1 MKDKTLQEKI
11 KDLLFWTVVFF
22 ILYMIIAYLLESSW
36 LKEIRKLENLYE
48 ILKDGLTI
56 SAAFLAPASAF
67 LLFSNWRE
75 QYNAQFIDKTLIDLM
90 IQLKDMNILLNRKG
104 YDLKDNLFN
113 NILKSTYEIRF
124 DLDYTETVLK
134 IYPKYIDEDFI
145 ENIKQFKEI
154 SKVLDD
160 LIADISRS
168 NQENRQYKILDNDFF
183 DLTKRRSEKLKELT
197 DTKTI
202 LDDKITAIRLL
213 LLNKT

>member
-22 ILYMIIAYLLESSW
+22 ILYMIVAYLLESSW
-36 LKEIRKLENLYE
+36 LKEILKLDNLYE

-168 NQENRQYKILDNDFF
+168 NQENRQYKIADDDFF
-183 DLTKRRSEKLKELT
+183 DLTKRRSEKLEELT
-197 DTKTI
+197 AIKTY